1 MAVLKSTLKLSLLDD
16 VSARARRITGV
27 LNDLQRRQTAFMTP
41 LRSGLGSLLAL
52 GAGYIGVTSGV
63 DSTVGAAMRFES
75 AFADVRK
82 VVDGTDQQLE
92 FIRQTIKQMSTEL
105 PIASEDMAALF
116 AAAAESG
123 VATTDLKDF
132 ATMAARVGIAFDM
145 GAGEAG
151 ESLAKLK
158 TQLGLTVAETGDM
171 ADAINHLSNNMAS
184 KASDVT
190 DFMLRVGALSE
201 MGGLAKEEVA
211 AIGSAMIAAGAQAET
226 AGTAMQNVIKAMTR
240 GASAKK
246 SQREAA
252 KALGLDLVALSKQ
265 MQKDAPGAIKK
276 VLGAIAKMP
285 KDRHISLISD
295 FFGDEA
301 KAFAPLIGNIGL
313 LDQALDSVN
322 DKAKFGGS
330 AFREYTERANTTA
343 NVLQLLRNRVS
354 NAFESFGE
362 SMLPTIKEAA
372 QGVNDVLD
380 TMGERA
386 TAFDKISTAFQ
397 GFMQGFAPDSNI
409 RTFINDLGDLLFGKA
424 DGSAAADALGRIFA
438 NFKKWGEDFR
448 SFTDA
453 VRNNPIA
460 QFLGGLGEQ
469 GFKLMVAATGFMIAA
484 SAIRS
489 LGAALYFLSGASTVA
504 GILKTVAGIQG
515 ALNASTAAGG
525 LQGAAATSGTAF
537 GTLFAAAAGVA
548 IAAGLLVTLREF
560 DPNGDL
566 GGITKNIDEFV
577 EKQTGWNPSK
587 DGLSPWDAFEGL
599 GKVLPGF
606 AGVPALWNDWWPGQK
621 TPQTR
626 VTPTSLPAQQAMDN
640 AIGARN
646 AGLGG
651 STTDTLPGKT
661 VDDLGVTQP
670 MKIDPG
676 SIAALLQPSGTQ
688 DVRVTNQQ
696 PVSVNVSAPITIT
709 GVVDPRAA
717 AAAATSDLGA
727 KTKAAVESSLGGG
740 GGF

>member
-105 PIASEDMAALF
+105 PIALEDMAALF

-145 GAGEAG
+145 SAGEAG

-240 GASAKK
+240 GSSAKL
-246 SQREAA
+246 SQRNAA
-252 KALGLDLVALSKQ
+252 KALGIDLVALSKQ

-343 NVLQLLRNRVS
+343 NVLQLLRNRVN

-386 TAFDKISTAFQ
+386 TAFDRISTAFQ

-515 ALNASTAAGG
+515 ALTSSAVGGG
-525 LQGAAATSGTAF
+525 LKGAAVSSGTLF
-537 GTLFAAAAGVA
+537 GTMFAAAAGAA
-548 IAAGLLVTLREF
+548 IAAGLLVTLREL
-560 DPNGDL
+560 DPKGDL
-566 GGITKNIDEFV
+566 GGITKPVDDYIE
-577 EKQTGWNPSK
+577 QTTGYNPAK
-587 DGLSPWDAFEGL
+587 DGATPTEAGDKALSL
-599 GKVLPGF
+599 LPGGSGF
-606 AGVPALWNDWWPGQK
+606 KLLRDFLGP
-621 TPQTR
+621 
-626 VTPTSLPAQQAMDN
+626 
-640 AIGARN
+640 
-646 AGLGG
+646 GG
-651 STTDTLPGKT
+651 SAYSSSFWLGEAAKPGFQMNQHMGIETKAAGSSTDVLPGKT
-661 VDDLGVTQP
+661 ADDLNVTQP
-670 MKIDPG
+670 IKIDPG
-676 SIAALLQPSGTQ
+676 SISALLQPSGTQ

-696 PVSVNVSAPITIT
+696 PVSVSVSAPITIT
-709 GVVDPRAA
+709 GVIDPRAA

>member
-1 MAVLKSTLKLSLLDD
+1 M
-16 VSARARRITGV
+16 

-123 VATTDLKDF
+123 IATADLKDF

-145 GAGEAG
+145 SAGEAG

-190 DFMLRVGALSE
+190 DFMLRVGAFTKI
-201 MGGLAKEEVA
+201 GGLAKEQTA
-211 AIGSAMIAAGAQAET
+211 ALGSAMIAAGADPST
-226 AGTAMQNVIKAMTR
+226 AATAMQNVVKAMTR

-246 SQREAA
+246 SQKAVA
-252 KALGLDLVALSKQ
+252 KALGLNLPQLAKD
-265 MQKDAPGAIKK
+265 MQKDAPSAIKK
-276 VLGAIAKMP
+276 VLAAIGKAP
-285 KDRHISLISD
+285 KDQHVALLSD

-322 DKAKFGGS
+322 DKAKYGGS
-330 AFREYTERANTTA
+330 AFREYVERANTTA
-343 NVLQLLRNRVS
+343 NVLQLLRNRVN

-362 SMLPTIKEAA
+362 SMLPSIKEAA

-438 NFKKWGEDFR
+438 KFKQWGEDFR
-448 SFTDA
+448 YFSDQ
-453 VRNNPIA
+453 VRNSPIVK
-460 QFLGGLGEQ
+460 FLAPLMEQ
-469 GFKLMVAATGFMIAA
+469 GFKLMVASVGFAIAA
-484 SAIRS
+484 RS
-489 LGAALYFLSGASTVA
+489 LRLLGSALYFLSGASTVA

-548 IAAGLLVTLREF
+548 IAAGLLVTLRDL
-560 DPNGDL
+560 DPEGNL
-566 GGITKNIDEFV
+566 GGITKPVDDFI
-577 EKQTGWNPSK
+577 EKHTGWNPAK
-587 DGLSPWDAFEGL
+587 DGLSPWDVFEGL

-606 AGVPALWNDWWPGQK
+606 SGVPAIWNDWWPGQK
-621 TPQTR
+621 EPSAALTP
-626 VTPTSLPAQQAMDN
+626 VSVSAQQAMDN

-646 AGLGG
+646 AGIGG

-661 VDDLGVTQP
+661 ADDLGVTQP

-709 GVVDPRAA
+709 GVMDPRAA